1 MLNPIGV
8 CLVVT
13 KLVKR
18 KHIRKIIHMN
28 FLTQVKERIV
38 FLYNQPPKYKIFLNW
53 VANSSII

>member
-1 MLNPIGV
+1 
-8 CLVVT
+8 
-13 KLVKR
+13 
-18 KHIRKIIHMN
+18 MN